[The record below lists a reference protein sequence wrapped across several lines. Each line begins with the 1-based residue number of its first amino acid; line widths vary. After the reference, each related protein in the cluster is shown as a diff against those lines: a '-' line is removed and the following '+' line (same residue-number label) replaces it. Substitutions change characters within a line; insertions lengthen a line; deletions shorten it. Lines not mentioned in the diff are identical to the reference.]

1 YRRVIRRSLSTIGL
15 RRLVRSVFF
24 TYYHLPLSSEG
35 IGLHHTMSSID
46 MASSS
51 SSIQKETGRGNDRI
65 ATSPPTPSGSNTPLD
80 RSDESILDSSRR
92 PVSPDK
98 DNVHPPDA
106 YVPFYGV
113 PAGRDEDPSVLVAAS
128 RVPHPPKP
136 FLTLEAFSRKSSQQL
151 SLPPL
156 YHNASVKR
164 KAKLGKAMHD
174 PKTWAGSD
182 LDDGTQ
188 SIKSRTFSISGSQIS
203 GLTSFSPGW
212 LPKPKLPSGLQ
223 QQSHR
228 NSWDYESNSSMPR
241 YRQRADGTPPSGGR
255 YSLTRESSRRG
266 PLLLGTGELDPERQ
280 RPPLIDIILPLENDG
295 DEFPLGTP
303 LIPLVGGTKALFNR
317 AAQSGSARPPSNH
330 EVILIPPNAL
340 APPNSTEPSCS
351 RGEDRPTDQRNDE
364 RIAQFLRERQNWLGN
379 SDQDSPSSSRLNTS
393 CRQNK
398 IWGYGIAYTVSEK
411 GTSEIPLSAYVPVE
425 YIVSSWQFP
434 GSGTETHSRVPTD
447 KSSSVLKLA
456 KTHSGLPADSTRL
469 RNSKDSVMS
478 FMGTGLA
485 SEFLSVPVPQSRLGP
500 HQQSTQEPSRSEESE
515 PSMVDA
521 SQIWNIQRRVIQRQK
536 LYNEGTSF
544 NSTKRRASSV
554 MDFILPLSPTS
565 FWDSILHPIK
575 ASGCC

>member
-1 YRRVIRRSLSTIGL
+1 MEALS
-15 RRLVRSVFF
+15 
-24 TYYHLPLSSEG
+24 H
-35 IGLHHTMSSID
+35 
-46 MASSS
+46 
-51 SSIQKETGRGNDRI
+51 
-65 ATSPPTPSGSNTPLD
+65 
-80 RSDESILDSSRR
+80 
-92 PVSPDK
+92 
-98 DNVHPPDA
+98 
-106 YVPFYGV
+106 
-113 PAGRDEDPSVLVAAS
+113 
-128 RVPHPPKP
+128 
-136 FLTLEAFSRKSSQQL
+136 KSSQQL
-151 SLPPL
+151 PLPPP
-156 YHNASVKR
+156 YHNASIKR
-164 KAKLGKAMHD
+164 KASLGKAMHD
-174 PKTWAGSD
+174 PKMRPSPDHDNGS
-182 LDDGTQ
+182 Q
-188 SIKSRTFSISGSQIS
+188 SIKSRPFSITGSQLS
-203 GLTSFSPGW
+203 GLISFSPGW

-241 YRQRADGTPPSGGR
+241 YHQRADGTPPLVR
-255 YSLTRESSRRG
+255 HYSLTRESSRRG
-266 PLLLGTGELDPERQ
+266 NFRLGASASEPDPERQ
-280 RPPLIDIILPLENDG
+280 HRPLIDIVLPLENDG
-295 DEFPLGTP
+295 DESPLGTP

-364 RIAQFLRERQNWLGN
+364 RIAQFMHERQNWLGN

-434 GSGTETHSRVPTD
+434 GSGTETHSRAPTD
-447 KSSSVLKLA
+447 RSSSVLKLA
-456 KTHSGLPADSTRL
+456 KTHSGLPADPTRL
-469 RNSKDSVMS
+469 LNSKDSVMS
-478 FMGTGLA
+478 FMGAGLA
-485 SEFLSVPVPQSRLGP
+485 SEFLSVSVPQSRLGS

-515 PSMVDA
+515 PSMVDT

-544 NSTKRRASSV
+544 NGIKRRGSSV
-554 MDFILPLSPTS
+554 MDFIIPLSPTS